1 MEALRPLFL
10 RAQSGDRAAYGE
22 IVRRF
27 QDMAVGYAYAIL
39 GDFHLAED
47 AAQEAFIEAYPGLE
61 RLYSPFAF
69 PAWLRRIIF
78 KHCDRLTRG
87 RRYQTVPME
96 TTLELASAGPDPSE
110 VLEAREMKDRVH
122 ESIQGLPE
130 HERQVVILFYIA
142 DHSQDEIAV
151 FLGVPVTTVKK
162 RLHDARKRLR
172 ERMMDMVQEILSGG
186 APSRNEGF
194 TRKVLEGVQALQ
206 GESTLIGSL
215 HPMLKAVGA
224 DWSVAR
230 LAGSFGHAFNFLM
243 NRNGAETWQQANID
257 WQLWWDQAHCLDHE
271 WRCFQAVLKG
281 KPPAPTPQALQKL
294 KEETWK
300 VVRASID
307 RGVPAMAWSPMT
319 VEQKKNGITA
329 AEWGLIVGYQDDDK
343 TYTIR
348 HPYYANKDYTV
359 PYDQF
364 GYTDPVNWYHV
375 MVMDAPREVD
385 RKTGEVRS
393 LKHAVAFARG
403 KRYDRTTICYPTDA
417 VGFAAYELWR
427 DAFRDGSADVRFA
440 AGHALYLQWARE
452 CAAQYL
458 RESAGPGAP
467 GQALSSAAAFYD
479 QEVEAVT
486 KLVEVCRQARDQKGF
501 SPSATQDASAAL
513 DAALAADRKAVGQI
527 EVALSL
533 LTEAA

>member
-1 MEALRPLFL
+1 MEALKPLFL

-27 QDMAVGYAYAIL
+27 QDMAVGYAYAVL

-47 AAQEAFIEAYPGLE
+47 AAQEAFIEAYPHME

-69 PAWLRRIIF
+69 PAWLRKIIF

-87 RRYQTVPME
+87 RRYETVP
-96 TTLELASAGPDPSE
+96 LEASQLPSTGPDPAE
-110 VLEAREMKDRVH
+110 ALESREIRERVR
-122 ESIQGLPE
+122 EAIQSLPE
-130 HERQVVILFYIA
+130 HERRVVTLFYIA
-142 DHSQDEIAV
+142 DHSQNEIAA

-172 ERMMDMVQEILSGG
+172 ERMMDMVQETLSGG

-194 TRKVLEGVQALQ
+194 TKKVLEGVQALK

-230 LAGSFGHAFNFLM
+230 LAGTFGHAFNFTM
-243 NRNGAETWQQANID
+243 NKGGAETWQQGNID
-257 WQLWWDQAHCLDHE
+257 WQLWWDQAPYLDHE
-271 WRCFQAVLKG
+271 WRCFQAILKG
-281 KPPAPTPQALQKL
+281 KPPAPTPGELQKL

-300 VVRASID
+300 AVRSSID
-307 RGVPAMAWSPMT
+307 RGVPAMAWQPMT
-319 VEQKKNGITA
+319 VEQKKNGVTA

-359 PYDQF
+359 PYNQF
-364 GYTDPVNWYHV
+364 GYTDPVNWYYV
-375 MVMDAPREVD
+375 MVLDAPRTVD

-393 LKHAVAFARG
+393 LKHAVVFAHG
-403 KRYDRTTICYPTDA
+403 KRYDMETACYRTDA

-427 DAFRDGSADVRFA
+427 EAFRHGAADVRFA
-440 AGHALYLQWARE
+440 TSHALYLRWARE

-458 RESAGPGAP
+458 REIAGPGAP
-467 GQALSSAAAFYD
+467 GQALSNAAAYYD
-479 QEVEAVT
+479 QEVEAAT
-486 KLVEVCRQARDQKGF
+486 KLVEVCRQARNQKGF
-501 SPSATQDASAAL
+501 SPAATQEAITAL
-513 DAALAADRKAVGQI
+513 DAALDADQKAIGQI
-527 EVALSL
+527 EVTLSL
-533 LTEAA
+533 LPEAT